1 MQKIDPE
8 SNIITLDNGTEIEYK
23 VLVIATGLSEDYS
36 SIEGL
41 KEAIVSKDEK
51 GLRVGHALGHP
62 AYF

>member
-1 MQKIDPE
+1 
-8 SNIITLDNGTEIEYK
+8 LDNGTEIEYK

-62 AYF
+62 A